1 MILLRCISSVVSFSD
16 MFQLWLLVIFRL
28 ITFLSKVKYTIRN
41 AIVIVTYEI
50 SYNIKILTL
59 IPLYS
64 SIKIKLVEVNYIEY

>member
-1 MILLRCISSVVSFSD
+1 
-16 MFQLWLLVIFRL
+16 L
-28 ITFLSKVKYTIRN
+28 ITFLSKVKYTISD